1 MRNDGRTARR
11 NGNPILGKLFRVRS
25 SSTCRWEAESSL
37 TLLSILEQ
45 TSIAARVRDEFN
57 CLPVENEEYRQITE
71 KKALEALKPKRE
83 TKFIPRV
90 TGKMLQLKHLG
101 PQDKSAF
108 TVGSTSISHGE
119 AASNISQQ
127 VPTTK
132 PTKARAHENKTARM
146 PQNELLDL
154 IYSCFRRHKY
164 WPFKSLKAE
173 LKQPEAYLKQTLEI
187 VAHLVKSGDFAMT
200 WELKPEAKESSYA
213 DAMAYQD
220 AKEELPPTVD
230 EGSDGDATGTD
241 NDADDANV
249 TFEPV
254 V

>member
-1 MRNDGRTARR
+1 MLS
-11 NGNPILGKLFRVRS
+11 I
-25 SSTCRWEAESSL
+25 WEVGSSL
-37 TLLSILEQ
+37 TLLSIIEQ
-45 TSIAARVRDEFN
+45 TSIAAKVKEEFN

-90 TGKMLQLKHLG
+90 TGKMLQMNHPG
-101 PQDKSAF
+101 PQEKSAF
-108 TVGSTSISHGE
+108 TVSSIKIFSDRG
-119 AASNISQQ
+119 ASNISQQ
-127 VPTTK
+127 ASTK
-132 PTKARAHENKTARM
+132 PAKARTHENKTARM

-213 DAMAYQD
+213 AAYQD
-220 AKEELPPTVD
+220 AKEELPPTAD
-230 EGSDGDATGTD
+230 EGSDGDITGTDND